1 MVKIDVQVGYLEIWL
16 SEYADDETKSN
27 VPFHRLTVILNEL
40 STSTIGITGWNVFTI
55 TYSVVFFI
63 YSMFVLK

>member
-1 MVKIDVQVGYLEIWL
+1 MGYLEIWL
-16 SEYADDETKSN
+16 SEYADDEQKSN

-55 TYSVVFFI
+55 TYSVVANVRSSDGKFF
-63 YSMFVLK
+63 